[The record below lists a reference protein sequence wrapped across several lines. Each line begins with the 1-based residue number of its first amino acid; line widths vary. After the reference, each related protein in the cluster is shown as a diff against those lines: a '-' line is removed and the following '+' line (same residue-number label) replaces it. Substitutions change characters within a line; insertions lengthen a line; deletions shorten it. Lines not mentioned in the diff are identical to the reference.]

1 MNLENQVKTETASM
15 PNIIARILDARAFDL
30 LARVLLTLVFWSSG
44 LAKLFDFS
52 GNVAIMEGFG
62 LSPAW
67 LVNTAT
73 LILQIGASLLIILN
87 RWVWLATGAL
97 AVFTILT
104 IPIAHPFWVKEGE
117 EAFRDM
123 TVALEHVSMIG
134 GLALVAILSRR
145 S

>member
-1 MNLENQVKTETASM
+1 MNLENQVRTETVSM
-15 PNIIARILDARAFDL
+15 PSIIARILDARAFDL

-73 LILQIGASLLIILN
+73 LILQIGASLTPPANEDIRAQLERI
-87 RWVWLATGAL
+87 VGS
-97 AVFTILT
+97 
-104 IPIAHPFWVKEGE
+104 PE
-117 EAFRDM
+117 
-123 TVALEHVSMIG
+123 VAEWPSPP
-134 GLALVAILSRR
+134 
-145 S
+145 